1 MAILDA
7 YPGLKTEITVDA
19 APLAEYNDEEAETSP
34 TETTKYIEARS
45 GPEFVIETSFKWPF
59 PTTNGVQINASID
72 GIHVSEWSIK
82 PELLFRKVRGMKGV
96 SFSEGGRRYLQ
107 NFRFAELNIGNFCPN
122 ISRAKMLTAAQLKR

>member
-45 GPEFVIETSFKWPF
+45 GSEFVIETSFKWPF
-59 PTTNGVQINASID
+59 PRTYAVQISASVD
-72 GIHVSEWSIK
+72 GVRVSDWSVL
-82 PELLFRKVRGMKGV
+82 PEFLFRKVRAMKGV
-96 SFSEGGRRYLQ
+96 VFSEGGRIYCQ
-107 NFRFAELNIGNFCPN
+107 NIRFAELNIGNFCPN
-122 ISRAKMLTAAQLKR
+122 IGRAKMLTAT